1 MRSSSYSGHSTQ
13 NLSLSTFDPVDK
25 ARIVVVGD
33 QGVGKTSLV
42 HLLCQDEVLKHP
54 GKTVGCAVDVKIFI
68 NSHTSRSHFL
78 EFIDIGACK
87 SRATRQLFYSNVQG
101 IILVHDVTNRKS
113 YNNLRKWVA
122 DVLGSPTFRMPMRP
136 MNSPKSESITPLYD
150 VDVRVTDSPTAASP
164 TIAKPPV
171 PILVVGTKSDLL
183 ASSAYQPGWNSL
195 SEDYGGE
202 EIIMVTDYT
211 FLAVVL
217 NSHPNCLVHPGF
229 HKDTSSNN
237 DLLFDAYDSSTH
249 AHTFEYVF
257 SHKLSRRLAHGRDG
271 ADGGMWR
278 SVSLSTGAAG
288 GLGAERDRWRR

>member
-25 ARIVVVGD
+25 ARILVVGD

-78 EFIDIGACK
+78 EFIDVGACK

-113 YNNLRKWVA
+113 YNNLRKWVT
-122 DVLGSPTFRMPMRP
+122 DVLGSPTFRMPMSP
-136 MNSPKSESITPLYD
+136 MNSPKSESVTPLYD
-150 VDVRVTDSPTAASP
+150 VDVRVADSPSVASP
-164 TIAKPPV
+164 TTAKPPV

-183 ASSAYQPGWNSL
+183 AS
-195 SEDYGGE
+195 
-202 EIIMVTDYT
+202 I
-211 FLAVVL
+211 
-217 NSHPNCLVHPGF
+217 HPGF

-237 DLLFDAYDSSTH
+237 DLLFEAYDSSTH

-257 SHKLSRRLAHGRDG
+257 SHKRSRRLAHGRDG

-288 GLGAERDRWRR
+288 GLGGERDRWRR